1 MRTHPSLLAALAASL
16 AAAPAAAQVV
26 VAPAP
31 PFAAARDSAQ
41 TFAGWPRALSTTSP
55 ARGDTAGYWQQRA
68 DYRVIARL
76 DERREVL
83 TASGTLTYVNRSPDT
98 LRELFLHQ
106 HLNAFRPGSRW
117 ADADAREGRV
127 RFQTLAEPAF
137 AFERFTRAPEVGGV
151 AVAPEYPGGTDS
163 SVVRLPLPRPLGPGD
178 SVEVA
183 LAWEARPSTI
193 PRRQGRR
200 GRSYDFAQWYP
211 KVAVYDRGGWQPHA
225 LVPAGEFYG
234 EFGSWDVTMLLADD
248 QVVGATGV
256 PVEGDPGWARVSR
269 TGAPFLGA
277 AAYGALGTPGAPAP
291 GPRFKLA
298 AGERAVRWLARD
310 VHHFGWS
317 TSPDYRYEGGVYV
330 RPALPNGTAGGRA
343 RAWDTV
349 GVHALYRPGDDST
362 WGGARVTRRTVA
374 ALRWLEQVY
383 GPYGYPQMT
392 VLHRIESGGTEF
404 PMMQMNGGPQQS
416 LILHEGGH
424 IFSYGLLANNE
435 WQRGWMDEGL
445 TSYQTSWAGRQAR
458 HAVAAEA
465 AGAPADPASVPGG
478 APLAARRRQADDFT
492 RAMNA
497 LARDGRAEPL
507 NRRADR
513 NATFGIYNA
522 MVYSRGEQMYSAL
535 RDVLGEAPFAAFL
548 RDYYA
553 RWAYRHVDDAAMRAS
568 AERAAAPDTPGG
580 RDLGWFFGQWL
591 GAVGTIDYAMR
602 GVRVAPVRVAPGR
615 AGGAAGG
622 CWRTEVTLVRAG
634 AYAHPMPVGIR
645 TAAGWAVVRG
655 DPRQARETLARF
667 TPGPPL
673 EVRLDPLGTTEAVA
687 TAGYAWRPAGSD
699 RTPAPAGLRADLPA
713 YESAAA
719 CAAASAAAAQ

>member
-1 MRTHPSLLAALAASL
+1 MRPALRLALATALAAP
-16 AAAPAAAQVV
+16 AAPAAAQVV

-31 PFAAARDSAQ
+31 AYAAARDSLQ
-41 TFAGWPRALSTTSP
+41 TFAGWPRAVSRTSP
-55 ARGDTAGYWQQRA
+55 AGGDTAGYWQQRA
-68 DYRVIARL
+68 DYRVTARL

-83 TASGTLTYVNRSPDT
+83 EAHGTLTYVNRSPDT

-117 ADADAREGRV
+117 AAADAREGRV

-137 AFERFTRAPEVGGV
+137 AFERFTRPPEVGGV
-151 AVAPEYPGGTDS
+151 AVAPEYPGGADS
-163 SVVRLPLPRPLGPGD
+163 SVVRLALPRPLGPGD

-183 LAWEARPSTI
+183 MAWEARPSTI

-234 EFGSWDVTMLLADD
+234 EFGAWDVTMILADD

-269 TGAPFLGA
+269 TGPPRTGA
-277 AAYGALGTPGAPAP
+277 AAYGAVGAPGGPAP
-291 GPRFKLA
+291 GARFKLA

-310 VHHFGWS
+310 AHHFGWS
-317 TSPDYRYEGGVYV
+317 VSPDYRYEGAAYV
-330 RPALPNGTAGGRA
+330 RPPAPGAAPGAAPNGRA

-362 WGGARVTRRTVA
+362 WGGGRVTARTVA
-374 ALRWLEQVY
+374 ALRWLERVY

-392 VLHRIESGGTEF
+392 VLHRIETGGTEF
-404 PMMQMNGGPQQS
+404 PMVQMNGGPQQS
-416 LILHEGGH
+416 LVLHEGGH
-424 IFSYGLLANNE
+424 IYSYGLLGNNE

-445 TSYQTSWAGRQAR
+445 TSYQTSWAARASR

-465 AGAPADPASVPGG
+465 AGAPADPAAVPAA
-478 APLAARRRQADDFT
+478 APLDARRRAAEAFT
-492 RAMNA
+492 RAQNL

-507 NRRADR
+507 NRRADL
-513 NATFGIYNA
+513 NATFGAYSA

-535 RDVLGEAPFAAFL
+535 RDVLGAEAFDRFL

-568 AERAAAPDTPGG
+568 AERAAGPDTPGG
-580 RDLGWFFGQWL
+580 RDLGWFFAQWL
-591 GAVGTIDYAMR
+591 GRVGTIDYAMR
-602 GVRVAPVRVAPGR
+602 GVRTAPARGPA
-615 AGGAAGG
+615 G
-622 CWRTEVTLVRAG
+622 CWRTEFTLVRAG
-634 AYAHPMPVGIR
+634 GYAHPMPVGIR
-645 TAAGWAVVRG
+645 TGSGWTIVRG
-655 DPRQARETLARF
+655 DPRRERQTLVRYTPARPF
-667 TPGPPL
+667 
-673 EVRLDPLGTTEAVA
+673 EVRLDPLGTTEAVS
-687 TAGYAWRPAGSD
+687 TAPYVWRPAYADSVSEPRPREF
-699 RTPAPAGLRADLPA
+699 RTDLPA
-713 YESAAA
+713 YATAAA
-719 CAAASAAAAQ
+719 CAAAAAAPAR